1 MRTHRLVA
9 IGHDA
14 DGGDGLLTAC
24 LAVLEASAQ
33 RAGSFRLDIVRLDD
47 RTHVGRDGSTAP
59 TDLLAS
65 VGSADAVLL
74 VAGVHGTADDR
85 PFAAFRKT
93 IVACLDLEVTICP
106 IRTLNGLRS
115 PIVNISPPQID
126 WLIVGGID
134 APMHPGH
141 GEHGPRD
148 SDLGTV
154 RDSWISRRPDVER
167 VLRHAFQTARSRL
180 RKRLTVVTRA
190 DPLHRGMAM
199 WRDAAEHVAQGYPDV
214 VVDYAPIATLGE
226 RMSRHPQTLDTIAT
240 SSLDTDVLSAWAA
253 ALAGPPGV
261 FASASLNLK
270 GRTPA
275 LFEPLQS
282 SASETGIEAVC
293 FPIGAFWACA
303 MVLNHLGEQ
312 DAAALLMQ
320 AIEAFS
326 GHLAAGLPHHGGN
339 DLVEAATEFV
349 VSSIQNEA
357 N

>member
-1 MRTHRLVA
+1 MVA
-9 IGHDA
+9 IGHNA

-33 RAGSFRLDIVRLDD
+33 RTGTFRLDIVRLDD

-74 VAGVHGTADDR
+74 VAGVHGTADDQ
-85 PFAAFRKT
+85 PFAALRKT
-93 IVACLDLEVTICP
+93 IVACLDLAVTICP
-106 IRTLNGLRS
+106 IRTLSGLRS
-115 PIVNISPPQID
+115 PIVNISPLQLD

-134 APMHPGH
+134 AATHPGH
-141 GEHGPRD
+141 DEHGPRD

-154 RDSWISRRPDVER
+154 RDSWTARQPDVER

-190 DPLHRGMAM
+190 DPLNRGMAM
-199 WRDAAEHVAQGYPDV
+199 WRAAAEQVAQGYPDV

-226 RMSRHPQTLDTIAT
+226 RMIRHPQTLDTIAT

-253 ALAGPPGV
+253 ALAGPPGA
-261 FASASLNLK
+261 FASASLNLQ
-270 GRTPA
+270 GQTPA

-282 SASETGIEAVC
+282 SALGTGIDAVC

-320 AIEAFS
+320 AIEALS
-326 GHLAAGLPHHGGN
+326 GHLAASFPHHGG
-339 DLVEAATEFV
+339 DHLIEAVTEFV
-349 VSSIQNEA
+349 VSSIQKEVG
-357 N
+357 